1 MKSATWV
8 GLILFLGVLLSPRWV
23 SAEDLMEYAHAG
35 KGFTLSVSRGI
46 MLRNDELEAART
58 KEFALGIELKPNV
71 LQLRIPFGS
80 YEADTRGNTLPRGR
94 IRAKSIGVAFWL
106 GFGGESWTP
115 FIGAGG
121 NFNSFEEMFM
131 SMGNLESDFSAEL
144 SGGLR
149 FTLAE
154 NLWDYAKLRGSVHY
168 QATLLKPGVQV
179 PESQDDRI
187 PMHRHSVVLTL
198 EAVGL

>member
-1 MKSATWV
+1 MQYSHA
-8 GLILFLGVLLSPRWV
+8 
-23 SAEDLMEYAHAG
+23 AE
-35 KGFTLSVSRGI
+35 GFTLSVSRGI
-46 MLRNDELEAART
+46 TLRNDELEAART
-58 KEFALGIELKPNV
+58 EEITLGIELKPNV

-80 YEADTRGNTLPRGR
+80 YEADTRGKILPRGR

-121 NFNSFEEMFM
+121 NFNSFQEMFM

-144 SGGLR
+144 SAGIR
-149 FTLAE
+149 FRLAE

-179 PESQDDRI
+179 PDKLDDRLS
-187 PMHRHSVVLTL
+187 MNRHSVVLTL
-198 EAVGL
+198 EVVGL